1 MAKKWEDKK
10 DDFDKIQLIPEAA
23 EEYNNL
29 DGSIKIEV
37 DKKFEKLDKNPFI
50 GFPLGNKA
58 NMDLT
63 GFYKL
68 YACGK
73 SVRIVYRLLT
83 PEKVE
88 IIEVWGIGKREN
100 ISEFLRQND
109 VTEGSHAFLGSCRRH

>member
-1 MAKKWEDKK
+1 MAKKWDDKK
-10 DDFDKIQLIPEAA
+10 EEFEKIQLIPEAA

-29 DGSIKIEV
+29 DGSLKIEV
-37 DKKFEKLDKNPFI
+37 DKKFIKLDKNPFL
-50 GFPLGNKA
+50 GFPLGNKV

-83 PEKVE
+83 SEKVE
-88 IIEVWGIGKREN
+88 IIEIWGIGRREN
-100 ISEFLRQND
+100 MKVYKAVDDRKNS
-109 VTEGSHAFLGSCRRH
+109 

>member
-1 MAKKWEDKK
+1 MSKKGE
-10 DDFDKIQLIPEAA
+10 FRANAFEKIRLIQEAA
-23 EEYNNL
+23 EEYKNL
-29 DGSIKIEV
+29 DGSIRGEV
-37 DKKFEKLDKNPFI
+37 DKKFAKLDKNPFL

-100 ISEFLRQND
+100 MEVYKEVDDRKN
-109 VTEGSHAFLGSCRRH
+109 

>member
-1 MAKKWEDKK
+1 MPKNWENKKSE
-10 DDFDKIQLIPEAA
+10 FEKIQLIPEAA

-29 DGSIKIEV
+29 DGSIRIEV
-37 DKKFEKLDKNPFI
+37 DKKFAKLDKNPFL

-88 IIEVWGIGKREN
+88 IIEVWDSGKMEN
-100 ISEFLRQND
+100 MKVYKD
-109 VTEGSHAFLGSCRRH
+109 VDDRKNG